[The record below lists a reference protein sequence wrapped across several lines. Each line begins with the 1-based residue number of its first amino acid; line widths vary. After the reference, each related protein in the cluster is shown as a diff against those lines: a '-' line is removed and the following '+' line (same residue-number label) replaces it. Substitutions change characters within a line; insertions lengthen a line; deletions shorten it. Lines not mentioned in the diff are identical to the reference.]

1 MDPKVWGKQYWGFLF
16 STALGYPRNPDID
29 TQHNYFRHYFNL
41 ANVLPCESCQYNYEN
56 HLRKLPLN
64 FHLHS
69 RMALLNWVLML
80 HNEVNRTIG
89 KPPITAVQAIQKYLN
104 INLNEYPEVYND
116 CREVDRMVKSSGS
129 ETAHELVKVT
139 GDNIYENFEDQN
151 QNNDTAIEN
160 FNLKEISNTEIIIIL
175 ATITLFYLYLRQ

>member
-1 MDPKVWGKQYWGFLF
+1 MDPKIWGKQYWGFLF

-41 ANVLPCESCQYNYEN
+41 ANVLPCKRCQHNYEN

-69 RMALLNWVLML
+69 RIALLNWVLLL
-80 HNEVNRTIG
+80 HNEVNNTLG

-104 INLNEYPEVYND
+104 INLDEYPEIYND
-116 CREVDRMVKSSGS
+116 CSEVDSMLDVNTHK
-129 ETAHELVKVT
+129 LVKVV
-139 GDNIYENFEDQN
+139 GDNIYENFEDEN
-151 QNNDTAIEN
+151 QNHIVIEN
-160 FNLKEISNTEIIIIL
+160 FGLRDISNTEIVIIL
-175 ATITLFYLYLRQ
+175 IAITLLYLYLRQ